1 MSQTEPIIEL
11 KDITVKFKMSGG
23 NYYVGLESI
32 NLRMNSGKVI
42 AILGPSGAGKSTLLR
57 IITGLLKPTS
67 GEIYYKGKPQ
77 IGVNENMAMV
87 FQNFALF
94 PWKTVSENIELGI
107 KKDTDPEERK
117 KMIAHVIDMI
127 GLEGFEDVYP
137 REISGGMKQRVGFAR
152 ALVSKPEILCM
163 DEPFSALDALTSENL
178 REEILD
184 IWSNGNASLSN
195 IVIVTHNINEAV
207 YMADDIVI
215 LTSNPGSV
223 KAIYHNALP
232 FPRDQKSFA
241 FLKTVD
247 IIYNVLTANIMPDF
261 PKIEEK
267 EKMAPIPHA
276 GVSEIIGLLEVLDDN
291 KGQLDLFDLADE
303 IKRDF
308 GTTISIALSAEMLG
322 FLETPS
328 HDVVFTKL
336 GKKFLDAD
344 VNERKVIFKDQ
355 ILKIPLFKTI
365 FDMIVNSKDGI
376 ITREECEEFLAEKFP
391 NENSDELFETVTNL
405 SMYAE
410 LIDYDSRDEEISL
423 MSENV

>member
-1 MSQTEPIIEL
+1 MDPIIEL
-11 KDITVKFKMSGG
+11 KNVTVKFKMSGG

-32 NLRMNSGKVI
+32 NLRMNAGKVV

-57 IITGLLKPTS
+57 VITGLLKPTS
-67 GEIYYKGKPQ
+67 GEIYYNGKPQ
-77 IGVNENMAMV
+77 IGVNGKMAMV

-107 KKDTDPEERK
+107 NEYIDPEEGK
-117 KMIAHVIDMI
+117 KMVAHVIDMI

-184 IWSNGNASLSN
+184 IWSKGNAGLSN
-195 IVIVTHNINEAV
+195 IIIVTHNINEAV

-223 KAIYHNALP
+223 KAIYHNTLS
-232 FPRDQKSFA
+232 FPRDQKSVA

-247 IIYNVLTANIMPDF
+247 IIYNVLTANIMPDL
-261 PKIEEK
+261 PKIQEK
-267 EKMAPIPHA
+267 EKLAPIPHA

-308 GTTISIALSAEMLG
+308 GTTISIALVAEMLG
-322 FLETPS
+322 FVETPS
-328 HDVVFTKL
+328 HDVIFTKL

-344 VNERKVIFKDQ
+344 VNERKVIFKYQ
-355 ILKIPLFKTI
+355 ILKIPLVKVI
-365 FDMIVNSKDGI
+365 FDMIANSEDGI
-376 ITREECEEFLAEKFP
+376 ITREECEEFLVEKFP
-391 NENSDELFETVTNL
+391 NENSDELFETVMNL

-423 MSENV
+423 ISQIV